1 MSWGDVGTEQGRG
14 EFERG
19 NLRAGLSE
27 GEFGRVGLRGELRR
41 VGLRRGEFR
50 RGDKERDE
58 RERNDR
64 GRCELGRSKLADR
77 VAGKW
82 RFWER

>member
-1 MSWGDVGTEQGRG
+1 MGTEQGRG

-41 VGLRRGEFR
+41 
-50 RGDKERDE
+50 
-58 RERNDR
+58 
-64 GRCELGRSKLADR
+64 
-77 VAGKW
+77 
-82 RFWER
+82 